1 MQQRQFIE
9 WARKEKRRQTE
20 LPAIAYRQDGSR
32 HGVVMS
38 DISYE
43 GCQLSAPNEFIV
55 GEQITIVVP
64 KTGAEMVA
72 EVKWTA
78 SGKSGALFVQ
88 G

>member
-9 WARKEKRRQTE
+9 WARKEQRRQTD

-32 HGVVMS
+32 LGVVMS

-43 GCQLSAPNEFIV
+43 GCQLSAPDEFVV
-55 GEQITIVVP
+55 GELVTIVVL
-64 KTGAEMVA
+64 KLGAEMVA

-88 G
+88 S